1 MLKPTLCLIVIGRD
15 EIAGCSEKAYDSLSL
30 NDARQMLLYS
40 SDKELVEYINEVTYV
55 APCFLFMLN
64 NFNLSILSKYH
75 FSKIV
80 LDRVA

>member
-40 SDKELVEYINEVTYV
+40 SDKELVEYINEVTCV
-55 APCFLFMLN
+55 APCLLFMLN
-64 NFNLSILSKYH
+64 KCNLCILSKYQ

-80 LDRVA
+80 LD